1 MAFWDSAVFT
11 WIILPILIFSA
22 RILDVSIGTLRIVY
36 LARGRKIIVPILGFF
51 EVVIWLVA
59 IGEIFKHLDNA
70 VCYMA
75 YAGGFAMGNYVGIVI
90 ENKLAIGLQIIRIIA
105 RSDTHNL
112 IEQLKNEGYGTT
124 VVDGQGSTGPVK
136 IIFTLIQRRDF
147 IKVVEVVNRHNPRAF
162 FTVED
167 VQMARE
173 AILPAPS
180 ASSKKLYWRL
190 FRMDR
195 KRK

>member
-1 MAFWDSAVFT
+1 MPPVT
-11 WIILPILIFSA
+11 
-22 RILDVSIGTLRIVY
+22 
-36 LARGRKIIVPILGFF
+36 
-51 EVVIWLVA
+51 
-59 IGEIFKHLDNA
+59 
-70 VCYMA
+70 
-75 YAGGFAMGNYVGIVI
+75 I
-90 ENKLAIGLQIIRIIA
+90 ENKLAIGLQVIRIIA
-105 RSDTHNL
+105 RTGTQNL
-112 IEQLKNEGYGTT
+112 IEQLKNEGYGIT

-147 IKVVEVVNRHNPRAF
+147 IRVVEVINRHNPKAF

-173 AILPAPS
+173 AILPVPS

>member
-112 IEQLKNEGYGTT
+112 IEQLKNEGYGIT

-147 IKVVEVVNRHNPRAF
+147 IKVAEVINRHNPKAF

-180 ASSKKLYWRL
+180 ASSKKLYWHL

>member
-1 MAFWDSAVFT
+1 MTFWDSAVFT
-11 WIILPILIFSA
+11 WIVLPLLIFSA

-70 VCYMA
+70 ACYIA

-105 RSDTHNL
+105 RTSTQNL
-112 IEQLKNEGYGTT
+112 IEQLKKEGYGIT
-124 VVDGQGSTGPVK
+124 VVDGQGSTGSVK

-147 IKVVEVVNRHNPRAF
+147 AKVVAVINRHNPKAF

-173 AILPAPS
+173 AILPASS
-180 ASSKKLYWRL
+180 ASSQKLYWR
-190 FRMDR
+190 FFKMDR

>member
-1 MAFWDSAVFT
+1 MTFWDSPVFA
-11 WIILPILIFSA
+11 WIVLPILIFGA
-22 RILDVSIGTLRIVY
+22 RIFDVSIGTLRIVY
-36 LARGRKIIVPILGFF
+36 LARGKKFIVPFLGFF
-51 EVVIWLVA
+51 EVLIWLLA
-59 IGEIFKHLDNA
+59 IGEIFKNLNNVA
-70 VCYMA
+70 CYVA

-90 ENKLAIGLQIIRIIA
+90 ENKLAIGLQVIRIIA
-105 RSDTHNL
+105 RSSTQNL
-112 IEQLKNEGYGTT
+112 IEQLKKEGYGIT

-147 IKVVEVVNRHNPRAF
+147 IKVAEIINRFNPKAF

-167 VQMARE
+167 IQMARE
-173 AILPAPS
+173 AILPVPS